1 MIHKITLYIN
11 VSLKIEARKFL
22 NLKNLLSKEKKKEF
36 SIMRQVYFEAGNQTI
51 NRLCKVVWTMIS
63 NIVNF
68 IGLLSQPKLKFQ
80 KLKK

>member
-1 MIHKITLYIN
+1 M
-11 VSLKIEARKFL
+11 RKFL
-22 NLKNLLSKEKKKEF
+22 NSKSLLNKEKKKEF
-36 SIMRQVYFEAGNQTI
+36 SIMRQVYSEAGDQTI

-68 IGLLSQPKLKFQ
+68 IDLLSQPKLKFQ